1 MDFQQFVDTFFSPA
15 CVVSVERKENGG
27 YGEIRIVS
35 ANSKYIEM
43 IDTRIRNESGCYAPV
58 KHSSFIPDTLYS
70 DYFPSSRGF
79 EDACFRAAVQ
89 KEEIQTYVHLS
100 IRDIWFDVHA
110 LPMDIEN
117 GNICYCAYTST
128 IIEKAETVLNRSNT
142 IQASGD
148 VLAACIK
155 LHKADNL
162 RDAME
167 GVISEIREICKA
179 EGCTVLKLNE
189 EEQQYSIVATDFR
202 QGSTLKRV
210 TSFPDY
216 YKIAASWKNMIGEEG
231 DCIII
236 QNEADMEQISRIN
249 NPWYQTLVEAGV
261 KSVVLFPLIQGS
273 ELLGFIWAT
282 NFDTKNTLRIKETLE
297 LTTFFISSHIARYN
311 VVENLERMSYT
322 DMMTGLPNNIACRD
336 NISRLIRNQKKFA
349 VVSVDLNHFKS
360 VNHMLGIEAGN
371 QAIKGIADRWKAVR
385 EKQTSDVLE
394 FVARVN
400 GDEFSLVICG
410 YRSTEELVK
419 IIMKYSDALS
429 EPFVIEGCDIYITAS
444 FGFAE
449 YPSDGGTADTLI
461 SRANTAANELKKVGS
476 SDHIL
481 KYSPEISQNER
492 MLEIENQ
499 IRTALENNSVFFHLQ
514 PQYDMK
520 HELRGFEALARM
532 KDSDGSIIRPDL
544 FIPVAEKVGLIDKVD
559 EMVFRKAAAFFS
571 DIVKQSGK
579 ELTLSLNAS
588 VRHIMKKGFIAEI
601 SDLIEKS
608 GISPSQLEIEITESI
623 LMDSA
628 DKALQRIGELKAI
641 GIKLAIDDFGTGYS
655 SLSYLNKI
663 PADLL
668 KIDKSFIDRI
678 NTNESSKQYVA
689 AMISMGHIMGLDV
702 ISEGVEQEEQLAAL
716 RSIGCDLIQG
726 FIWGKPLPPEDVTE
740 LVMGGNSI

>member
-1 MDFQQFVDTFFSPA
+1 M
-15 CVVSVERKENGG
+15 
-27 YGEIRIVS
+27 
-35 ANSKYIEM
+35 
-43 IDTRIRNESGCYAPV
+43 
-58 KHSSFIPDTLYS
+58 
-70 DYFPSSRGF
+70 
-79 EDACFRAAVQ
+79 
-89 KEEIQTYVHLS
+89 
-100 IRDIWFDVHA
+100 
-110 LPMDIEN
+110 
-117 GNICYCAYTST
+117 
-128 IIEKAETVLNRSNT
+128 
-142 IQASGD
+142 
-148 VLAACIK
+148 
-155 LHKADNL
+155 
-162 RDAME
+162 
-167 GVISEIREICKA
+167 
-179 EGCTVLKLNE
+179 
-189 EEQQYSIVATDFR
+189 
-202 QGSTLKRV
+202 
-210 TSFPDY
+210 
-216 YKIAASWKNMIGEEG
+216 
-231 DCIII
+231 
-236 QNEADMEQISRIN
+236 
-249 NPWYQTLVEAGV
+249 EAGV

-429 EPFVIEGCDIYITAS
+429 EPFVIEDCDIYITAS

-461 SRANTAANELKKVGS
+461 SRANTAANELKKAGS

-492 MLEIENQ
+492 MLEIENK

-608 GISPSQLEIEITESI
+608 GISASQLEIEITESI

-628 DKALQRIGELKAI
+628 DKALQRINELKAT

-740 LVMGGNSI
+740 LVMGGNNI